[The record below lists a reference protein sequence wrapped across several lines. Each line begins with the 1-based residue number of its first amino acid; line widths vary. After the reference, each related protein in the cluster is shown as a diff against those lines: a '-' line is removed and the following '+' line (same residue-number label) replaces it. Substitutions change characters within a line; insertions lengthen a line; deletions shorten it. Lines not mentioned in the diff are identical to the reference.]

1 MSPKKSNDLDDH
13 ITLQGIM
20 KTLKELENCFSNKFN
35 KLEEKL
41 SEHISSQKEL
51 YLKLSQTIELLEK
64 EVNVQSKKID
74 SLELKYSQLNKQFV
88 DFKKE
93 VYVRNLAQEHY
104 SKRMNVL
111 IHGIE
116 EQPRENKEQTK
127 KIVCIFSKKC
137 FTGKDIKLIDCH
149 SLSSAS
155 TKIDSRRSNWRPII
169 CKVSTMEEKF
179 RIFSS
184 LVVLKD
190 YNKNNNS
197 GIFLTNHLPKPI
209 YLKKKRLIPIA
220 KQAKASDKTVQWVT
234 SPGDINLIIDGSRA
248 EFN

>member
-13 ITLQGIM
+13 ITVQSIM
-20 KTLKELENCFSNKFN
+20 KTLKKLKNCFSNKFN

-51 YLKLSQTIELLEK
+51 YLKLNQTIELLEK
-64 EVNVQSKKID
+64 EMKVQSKKID
-74 SLELKYSQLNKQFV
+74 SLEIKYSQVNKQFV
-88 DFKKE
+88 DFKNE
-93 VYVRNLAQEHY
+93 VYVRNLAQERY

-116 EQPRENKEQTK
+116 EQPRENKEQTN
-127 KIVCIFSKKC
+127 KIVCNFLKEVLHC
-137 FTGKDIKLIDCH
+137 KDIKLIDYH
-149 SLSSAS
+149 RMSSAS
-155 TKIDSRRSNWRPII
+155 TKIDSRRSTWRPII
-169 CKVSTMEEKF
+169 CKVSTIEEKC
-179 RIFSS
+179 RVFSS

-197 GIFLTNHLPKPI
+197 RIFRTNHLPKPI

-220 KQAKASDKTVQWVT
+220 KKAKALNKTVQ
-234 SPGDINLIIDGSRA
+234 
-248 EFN
+248 

>member
-1 MSPKKSNDLDDH
+1 MSLKKSNDLDDQ
-13 ITLQGIM
+13 ITLQNII

-51 YLKLSQTIELLEK
+51 YLKLNQTIDRLEK

-116 EQPRENKEQTK
+116 EQPRENKEQTN
-127 KIVCIFSKKC
+127 KIVCNFLKEVLH
-137 FTGKDIKLIDCH
+137 GNDIKLIDCH
-149 SLSSAS
+149 RMSSAS
-155 TKIDSRRSNWRPII
+155 TKIDSKRSTWRPII
-169 CKVSTMEEKF
+169 CKVSTMKEKS

-197 GIFLTNHLPKPI
+197 AIFLTNHLPKSI
-209 YLKKKRLIPIA
+209 YLKKN
-220 KQAKASDKTVQWVT
+220 D
-234 SPGDINLIIDGSRA
+234 
-248 EFN
+248 